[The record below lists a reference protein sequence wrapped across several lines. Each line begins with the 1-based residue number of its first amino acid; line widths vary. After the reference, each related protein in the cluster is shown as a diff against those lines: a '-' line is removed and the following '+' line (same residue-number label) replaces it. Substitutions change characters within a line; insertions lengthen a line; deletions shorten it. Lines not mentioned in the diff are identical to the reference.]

1 MSSCPALPPV
11 CPFLFGSSRFL
22 YLVWFSFPPSVLEWV
37 MLILKYIF
45 KTVFQK
51 QTPCFLKPQTLLVK
65 QPIGQAAK
73 SRLLMPIPSDRV
85 SYTGDVSP
93 SSDHGVRVS
102 QQHLAVDSPLCVC
115 RLLSLL
121 SVVQRS
127 RRSAGHVRHALLSS
141 SSSAPTASLLLIP
154 GKDLI
159 EVVQTNPFTSFSKIL
174 FVFTQ
179 AGSSGPPVFVS
190 QVA

>member
-51 QTPCFLKPQTLLVK
+51 QTPCLLKPQTLLVK
-65 QPIGQAAK
+65 QLIGQAAK
-73 SRLLMPIPSDRV
+73 SRLSGRV

-102 QQHLAVDSPLCVC
+102 Q
-115 RLLSLL
+115 
-121 SVVQRS
+121 
-127 RRSAGHVRHALLSS
+127 
-141 SSSAPTASLLLIP
+141 
-154 GKDLI
+154 
-159 EVVQTNPFTSFSKIL
+159 
-174 FVFTQ
+174 
-179 AGSSGPPVFVS
+179 
-190 QVA
+190 